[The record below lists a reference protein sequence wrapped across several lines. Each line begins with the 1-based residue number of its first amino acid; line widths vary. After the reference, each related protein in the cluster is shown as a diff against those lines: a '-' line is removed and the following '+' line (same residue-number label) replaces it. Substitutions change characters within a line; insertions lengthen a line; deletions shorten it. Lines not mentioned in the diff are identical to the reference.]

1 MKQVVLLMLMIF
13 VSVCTFAQADKYF
26 KSKQYAVA
34 IAAYNDEVKSDP
46 EKYFPLAMAYFGVS
60 NFPLAIEAMENY
72 KSKCSKPDV
81 SYADWFIQILK
92 RNDSESV
99 VQPLQGLVN
108 TAGSESVP
116 RISSDGNRIYFKS
129 TNRDGGMGGE
139 DIWYSNRQP
148 DGTWGKPVLVADLS
162 TDSHETLYSVSAD
175 GRVAILFGNYAG
187 SFGGGDLFYSVKSGS
202 SWSLPCN
209 LGGAINTKKW
219 EAQAAISPDG
229 KTIVFITS
237 NKLPGHVGSNDLY
250 FSHLTDGG
258 WTKPKNLGTKINTK
272 GSETRPAFAADGKTL
287 YFSSDGHKGFGGTDI
302 FMSRRLDDSW
312 INWTEPINLGRYINT
327 LSDDQDISV
336 NANGTIGYTVKYDQ
350 PGAPGDYDIFQF
362 VMPEIAR
369 PDQTIKLYGNVL
381 NEVDSAVAVNLKITN
396 LRTNKVEVVTPSLAS
411 DGSYSVNL
419 PFEKYLVEINMK
431 GFLYHAEEVDLS
443 DRVSFLPKFNFKEK
457 IGAESQAKIDQL
469 MVKVDTFNTQLS
481 KINKSESYDL
491 KNTFAGYD
499 DLLNKYKST
508 LTDIQK
514 IVNDRKYLWLSE
526 ETKYVDVLRNFKV
539 QRASKGATFKLE
551 NIFFDLGK
559 STLKPESKPSLDD
572 LFNILQKN
580 PISIELGGHSD
591 SIGSAESNL
600 QLSQERVNSVKN
612 YLVNKG
618 IAADR
623 IVAVGYGEEKPV
635 ATNDTDEGRAKN
647 RRVEVK
653 IIEKVVQGSEGVEN
667 DLVDKPAE
675 PEAEVVLPTAVI
687 SDEELVTKLRKAANV
702 GGMPA
707 DSPCNDNPVVS
718 KTKSSKTKVVR
729 ERKVRTPK
737 TTKIRKSR
745 TTRVSSSGSSG
756 AAAAAS
762 ASSASGT
769 TSYSG
774 SGSGSRFGSSLS
786 FDEFEKGDYIYRPFT
801 VGVENFGTLDN
812 SSFTGYN
819 LRLVNRKKLERSA
832 RVREHNFA
840 YFPSNNSYDFGVGYQ
855 YLRFISIK
863 DWSSVPVGFVWGL
876 EGKYFK
882 NNGLQTTIDKRYFGI
897 PVGMKGLINI
907 DKFVLSP
914 DVYYYYG
921 LVSPSAE
928 TNLGIKSNY
937 WGVGANLRW
946 RFLYGGVHLNLGKSI
961 NYLGLRAGIT
971 L

>member
-1 MKQVVLLMLMIF
+1 MYVMKRIYFIAAILLFLN
-13 VSVCTFAQADKYF
+13 VSARAQGDNYF
-26 KSKQYAVA
+26 KNKQYSVA
-34 IAAYNDEVKSDP
+34 IAAYNDEVKTNP
-46 EKYFPLAMAYFGVS
+46 EKYQNLAKSYFGVR
-60 NFPLAIEAMENY
+60 NFPAAIEAMENY
-72 KSKCSKPDV
+72 KSKYAKANV
-81 SYADWFIQILK
+81 AYADWFIALLK

-99 VQPLQGLVN
+99 VLPVKGLIN

-116 RISSDGNRIYFKS
+116 RISADGNRLYFKAID
-129 TNRDGGMGGE
+129 RAGGMGGE
-139 DIWYSNRQP
+139 DIWYSDRQA
-148 DGTWGKPVLVADLS
+148 DGSWGKPVLFSDLS
-162 TDSHETLYSVSAD
+162 TNSHETLYSISAD
-175 GRVAILFGNYAG
+175 GRVAILFGNYTG
-187 SFGGGDLFYSVKSGS
+187 TFGDGDLFYSVKSGS
-202 SWSLPCN
+202 SWTVPCN

-237 NKLPGHVGSNDLY
+237 NKLPGYVGDNDLY
-250 FSHLTDGG
+250 FSHLTDNG

-272 GSETRPAFAADGKTL
+272 GSETRPAFASDGKTL
-287 YFSSDGHKGFGGTDI
+287 YFSSDGHMGFGGTDI
-302 FMSRRLDDSW
+302 FMVRRLDDSW
-312 INWTEPINLGRYINT
+312 TNWTDPVNLGRYINT
-327 LSDDQDISV
+327 LFDDQDISV

-350 PGAPGDYDIFQF
+350 PGAPGDYDIYQF

-381 NEVDSAVAVNLKITN
+381 NEVDSAAAVNLKITN

-431 GFLYHAEEVDLS
+431 GFLYHAEEIDLS
-443 DRVSFLPKFNFKEK
+443 DRASFLPKFTFKEK

-469 MVKVDTFNTQLS
+469 LVKVDTFNTQLG

-491 KNTFAGYD
+491 KNTFSGYD
-499 DLLNKYKST
+499 DLLNNYKST

-514 IVNDRKYLWLSE
+514 IVNDRKYAWLSE

-618 IAADR
+618 IATDR

-635 ATNDTDEGRAKN
+635 ATNETDEGRAKN

-653 IIEKVVQGSEGVEN
+653 IIEKVVQGREGVEN

-707 DSPCNDNPVVS
+707 DSPCNDKPVVS
-718 KTKSSKTKVVR
+718 KTKSSKTKVIR

-745 TTRVSSSGSSG
+745 TARVSSSG

-762 ASSASGT
+762 GSSASG
-769 TSYSG
+769 SSAYIG
-774 SGSGSRFGSSLS
+774 SGSGFGSSLS
-786 FDEFEKGDYIYRPFT
+786 FDEFEKDDYIYRPFT

-812 SSFTGYN
+812 SSFAGYN
-819 LRLVNRKKLERSA
+819 LRLVNRKKLESRGK
-832 RVREHNFA
+832 VREHNFA
-840 YFPSNNSYDFGVGYQ
+840 YFPSNDTYSYGAGYQ

-863 DWSSVPVGFVWGL
+863 DWTSLPVGFVWGF

-882 NNGLQTTIDKRYFGI
+882 NNGLNGTTDDKGYFGI
-897 PVGMKGLINI
+897 PVGFKGLIGI
-907 DKFVLSP
+907 SKFVLSP

-921 LVSPSAE
+921 LYSPKAE
-928 TNLGIKSNY
+928 TNIGIKSNY

-946 RFLYGGVHLNLGKSI
+946 RFVYGGVHLNVGKSI
-961 NYLGLRAGIT
+961 NYLGLRAGLT
-971 L
+971 F